1 MVAAVETFFRSK
13 ARIVASFGQ
22 PLLFLLA
29 FGFGFGPVFSRAG
42 QGNYIQFLAPGVIGM
57 SVLFTAIFAGIELI
71 WDRQFGFLKET
82 LVAPVPRILIMLGR
96 TLGGAT
102 VAVMQGILYSSIC
115 LLVGFRPVTLAMV
128 PLALLYM
135 LLMALMFTAV
145 GTALGSAMTDF
156 QGFQLVMNFLVMPI
170 FFLSGALFPLTNVPR
185 ALAHR
190 GRHRPALLQ
199 RRRPAPIAHRRG
211 AFRSP
216 ARCGGP
222 VLRHRGRAA
231 AGRLR
236 VLEDSGVNVKLPVAS
251 AVSPSAHRD
260 RPRSA

>member
-1 MVAAVETFFRSK
+1 MNVVYILWLRQLKRSSRSK

-57 SVLFTAIFAGIELI
+57 SILFTAIFAGIEVI

-102 VAVMQGILYSSIC
+102 VAVMQGILVFVLC
-115 LLVGFRPVTLAMV
+115 LLVGFRPVTLALV

-135 LLMALMFTAV
+135 LLTALLFTAV
-145 GTALGSAMTDF
+145 GTALGSAMPDF
-156 QGFQLVMNFLVMPI
+156 QAFQLVMNFLVMPI

-185 ALAHR
+185 ALRIVAGIDPLSYSVDGLR
-190 GRHRPALLQ
+190 QSL
-199 RRRPAPIAHRRG
+199 IG
-211 AFRSP
+211 AVHFGVP
-216 ARCGGP
+216 LDVA
-222 VLRHRGRAA
+222 VLSCVTAA
-231 AGRLR
+231 AL
-236 VLEDSGVNVKLPVAS
+236 VLGAYAFSKIQV
-251 AVSPSAHRD
+251 
-260 RPRSA
+260 